1 MATHAATADA
11 IVVAA
16 GSSSRMGGVDK
27 LAAAIHGRPLLA
39 WTLDALAGAASVR
52 GLIVVAAPERA
63 DALAGEPWLQAHGA
77 RVVAGGGRRQESV
90 AAGVEVSTAAL
101 VLVHD
106 GARPLV
112 TSRLVDAVVAA
123 AAEHGA
129 AIPVVPIAE
138 TIKRVGDGR
147 VVGTVARDGLAT
159 AQTPQ
164 GARRELLLRA
174 YAANDPRGAATFTDE
189 AAILEAAGTPVAT
202 VPGDV
207 ANIKV
212 TQPADLSRVADLL
225 GSPAMSRVGIGRD
238 GHPFGPADG
247 LALGGIT
254 IAEAPRLHGHSDGD
268 AALHAVADALL
279 GATGLG
285 DLGRLFPA
293 SDSATEG
300 IDSRE
305 LLRDVTRRVGASGWR
320 PSHLDLTVVGA
331 RPRLGAA
338 RLDEMRDA
346 IAGLLELDRQDVSV
360 KASTGNLDGADGAGR
375 SISAVAIVTVVAR

>member
-1 MATHAATADA
+1 VAAYADTADA

-16 GSSSRMGGVDK
+16 GSSSRMGGIDK
-27 LAAAIHGRPLLA
+27 LAAPIHGRPLLA
-39 WTLDALAGAASVR
+39 WTLDALARAASVR
-52 GLIVVAAPERA
+52 DVIVVAAPERA
-63 DALAGEPWLQAHGA
+63 DALAREPWLQGHGA
-77 RVVAGGGRRQESV
+77 RVVTGGGRRQESV
-90 AAGVEVSTAAL
+90 AAGVEASDAEL

-129 AIPVVPIAE
+129 AIPVVAIAE
-138 TIKRVGDGR
+138 TIKRVDAGR
-147 VVGTVARDGLAT
+147 VAGTVQRDGLAT

-164 GARRELLLRA
+164 GVRRDLLLRA
-174 YAANDPRGAATFTDE
+174 YAAHDPRGATTFTDE
-189 AAILEAAGTPVAT
+189 AAVLEAAGTPVAT

-207 ANIKV
+207 MNIKV
-212 TQPADLSRVADLL
+212 TQPADLARVADLL
-225 GSPAMSRVGIGRD
+225 AGGGRTRVGIGRD

-254 IAEAPRLHGHSDGD
+254 ILEAPRLHGHSDGD

-279 GATGLG
+279 GAAGLG

-293 SDSATEG
+293 SDPTTEG

-305 LLRDVTRRVGASGWR
+305 LLRDVAGRVGASGWR
-320 PSHLDLTVVGA
+320 PSNLDLTVVGA

-346 IAGLLELDRQDVSV
+346 IAALLDLDPQDVSV

-375 SISAVAIVTVVAR
+375 SISAVAIATVVAR